1 MASITE
7 RNGKYKVIYN
17 YVDENGNRKQ
27 KWETYQTL
35 PEAKRRKLELEY
47 KALKGEIVIPNC
59 RTLEGLLE
67 EYVTLYGKDKWALQT
82 YARNVSLINNYINPL
97 IGKVKLE
104 DTLIGKVKLEDISI
118 QFLERY
124 YQKLLKTPAVPNA
137 MTGKQDR
144 EYVGPS
150 TIRDVH
156 KILRS
161 CFNQA
166 VKWDL
171 MGKNP
176 AVYADS
182 TEV

>member
-104 DTLIGKVKLEDISI
+104 DISI

-124 YQKLLKTPAVPNA
+124 YQKLQKTPAVPNA

-176 AVYADS
+176 AAYATVYDQLLCRL
-182 TEV
+182 